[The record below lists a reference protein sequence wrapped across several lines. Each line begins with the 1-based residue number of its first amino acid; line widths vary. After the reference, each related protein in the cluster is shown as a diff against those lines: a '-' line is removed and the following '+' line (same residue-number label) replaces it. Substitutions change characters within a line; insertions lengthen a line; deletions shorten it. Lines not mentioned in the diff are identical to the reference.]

1 MGQCFSS
8 SKVGVAHVPTEQ
20 ITTIPDIIRNNY
32 TFSDG
37 VGKISHSLA
46 MKVSK
51 AQAGLPALCISGA
64 ILAHVVADI
73 VTHPS
78 CVSVLVG

>member
-20 ITTIPDIIRNNY
+20 MTTIPDIIRNNY

-51 AQAGLPALCISGA
+51 ALRLAYLPSAFQ
-64 ILAHVVADI
+64 V
-73 VTHPS
+73 PS
-78 CVSVLVG
+78 